1 METQT
6 EEKKSLVEVVET
18 FALEPQTKTNLLERF
33 QPFFVQAEDWEKK
46 AKSLVVTDASQVREM
61 QIARTARL
69 ALADIRINADKARKA
84 MKEDSLRYGKA
95 VQGVY
100 NVIEYLIKPIEVHL
114 SNQENFV
121 KIQRE
126 NQIQARFEERLTLLA
141 PLEIDL
147 TFVDVKNMPEDSFK
161 KFYEDQKAAKEARIQ
176 AEKQVEIERIAK
188 EKAESE
194 EKERIRIENERL
206 KKEAQEREKALSEE
220 KEKSEKI
227 KKDAEEKARKL
238 KAEADA
244 KLKKEKEEREKA
256 EAELNA
262 KKEAEKKEKADR
274 IKAEEKA
281 ASAPDKIKLLEL
293 AKTIDSIQLPEMKSK
308 EGENILNDTK
318 KLIEKLSGFIKE
330 KAITL

>member
-1 METQT
+1 MENQT

-33 QPFFVQAEDWEKK
+33 QPFFAQAEDWKVK
-46 AKSLVVTDASQVREM
+46 AESLVVTDASQVREM
-61 QIARTARL
+61 QMARTARL

-100 NVIEYLIKPIEVHL
+100 NVIEYLIKPIEAHL
-114 SNQENFV
+114 SAQENFV

-126 NQIQARFEERLTLLA
+126 NQIQARFEERLQLLA